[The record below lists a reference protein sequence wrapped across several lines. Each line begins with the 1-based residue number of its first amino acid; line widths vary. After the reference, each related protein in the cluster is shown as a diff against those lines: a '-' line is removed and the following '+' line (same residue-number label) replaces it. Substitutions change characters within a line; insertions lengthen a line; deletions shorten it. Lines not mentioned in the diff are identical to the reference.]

1 MRTWNILTRSGSLY
15 RVTEENGTWRF
26 GALEVPTQGYGTR
39 FLGAGIEIAA
49 PVAWP
54 LRPGDRLAC
63 YAPDIYTPDGP
74 FVVTSPIEQITEV
87 GA

>member
-26 GALEVPTQGYGTR
+26 GALEVPSQGYGTR

-49 PVAWP
+49 PNPWP
-54 LRPGDRLAC
+54 PTLNVQMVLW
-63 YAPDIYTPDGP
+63 APDIYTPTAP
-74 FVVTSPIEQITEV
+74 FIITSPVEQVTEV